1 MELPKNMS
9 KTSRKLF
16 NILADNMGKSV
27 AFKDL
32 IPFLKE
38 PPTDVE
44 IQILRTK
51 IHRLRA
57 TIPPEYVITTDPKS
71 GYTMHKVTVVK
82 SKKK

>member
-1 MELPKNMS
+1 MS

-16 NILADNMGKSV
+16 KILGDSMGKSV

-32 IPFLKE
+32 IPFLEE

-57 TIPPEYVITTDPKS
+57 TIPPGYVITTDTKN
-71 GYTMHKVTVVK
+71 GYVMHKVPIVK
-82 SKKK
+82 SKKQ